1 MSKMAYKN
9 LIREYNL
16 DLLKAKN
23 SSKQRWK
30 YSTQLVKC
38 APETLKS
45 IPKFIVPRWSA
56 LRPDRQSDIPLLNQ
70 KL

>member
-9 LIREYNL
+9 MITGYNL

-23 SSKQRWK
+23 SSKQRLK

-38 APETLKS
+38 APETIKS
-45 IPKFIVPRWSA
+45 IMKSIVPRWSA
-56 LRPDRQSDIPLLNQ
+56 LRPDRRSDIP
-70 KL
+70 